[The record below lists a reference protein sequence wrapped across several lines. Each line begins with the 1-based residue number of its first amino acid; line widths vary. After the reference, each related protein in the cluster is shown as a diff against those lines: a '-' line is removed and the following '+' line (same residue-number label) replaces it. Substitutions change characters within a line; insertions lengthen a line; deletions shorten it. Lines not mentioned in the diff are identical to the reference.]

1 MHNADK
7 GSRLRRFFAELSR
20 RKLIALER
28 GGSAER
34 PIEVDSASVIEA
46 RAESISCP
54 DCTQSLRTVEHQ
66 SVEHA
71 GELLRAVELVCRGCG
86 AQLRLYFRIWVRIL
100 CCEMKLRDFDRL
112 RGLSARRG
120 G

>member
-1 MHNADK
+1 MAK
-7 GSRLRRFFAELSR
+7 KRTPRARTELRKLTRERHKLSLSR

-86 AQLRLYFRIWVRIL
+86 AQLRLYFRI
-100 CCEMKLRDFDRL
+100 C
-112 RGLSARRG
+112 SALPN
-120 G
+120 